1 MKKSFFAL
9 DLRLFDGSS
18 GAGGGAAAGGDGGA
32 AGAMGAENAAGT
44 QEVAALEEK
53 RLKRHPLAN
62 VRYGRQPEAPK
73 EGGTEEPAVAGQE
86 ETPPVEGGGETF
98 EELIS
103 GRYKQE
109 FGERVQQILAKRL
122 KNSRDAEERLGK
134 LGPMLE
140 ALGEKYGVGADD
152 IDGLVARVTDDDS
165 LYEAEAQ
172 QRGVPVST
180 LKQIKAL
187 ERDKAEADRFRAQS
201 REQAAVQA
209 HYQRLVEQGQKV
221 KEMFPTFDLQTE
233 LKNPD
238 FLKLTAPGV
247 GVDVMTAYQVIHR
260 DEIQPA
266 AMQYAARKTQEKLAA
281 SIQANASR
289 PVENGVGATGA
300 QAEVRM
306 DPSKWSK
313 EDRAEV
319 RRRVARGERIEL

>member
-18 GAGGGAAAGGDGGA
+18 GAGGGAAAGGEGGA
-32 AGAMGAENAAGT
+32 AGAENAAGT
-44 QEVAALEEK
+44 QEVADLEGK

-62 VRYGRQPEAPK
+62 VRYGKQPEAPK
-73 EGGTEEPAVAGQE
+73 EGGTEAPAVAGQE

-109 FGERVQQILAKRL
+109 FGERVQQILEKRL
-122 KNSRDAEERLGK
+122 KNSRDAEKRLGK
-134 LGPMLE
+134 MAPMLE

-165 LYEAEAQ
+165 LYEEEAQ

-201 REQAAVQA
+201 REQAAIQA

-289 PVENGVGATGA
+289 PVENGVGAPGT